1 MKKLTATLLLCL
13 ALPINSYAVGAIAV
27 DDEAGDMNAG
37 YGISTG
43 LDSEQEAKAA
53 AVKFC
58 KEEGNHNCKPV
69 VWFKTCGAYA
79 ANTKVYGIGYGASKE
94 IASKMAKDACGADSC
109 KIVVADCE

>member
-1 MKKLTATLLLCL
+1 MKKITATLLLCL
-13 ALPINSYAVGAIAV
+13 AFPFNAMAVGAIAV

-37 YGISTG
+37 YGIATG
-43 LDSEQEAKAA
+43 EDGEASAKAA
-53 AVKFC
+53 AVKAC
-58 KEEGNHNCKPV
+58 KESGNSHCKPV

-94 IASKMAKDACGADSC
+94 VASKMAKDACGEGSC